1 MLHCVKNMPGKKNGN
16 YILSNQIWDLYQKQ
30 NLTVQDERIKYN
42 NCLNRFPVNE
52 NASSV
57 NYKPF
62 I

>member
-1 MLHCVKNMPGKKNGN
+1 MPGKKNGN